1 MKGFAA
7 LLWGLGAFSLVG
19 GSSFAAPLSQE
30 QIYRLLIKVTRAPTE
45 VSYSGT
51 FTAVMNHSGRF
62 GKVVVKVTHV
72 PGTRDRVTVLEP
84 RDLAGRV
91 ARRGDDAF
99 RGNLGGPG
107 GFRVLSPDFRKR
119 LSEDLSLLLANYS
132 LTADNGESVAGR
144 ATYRID
150 ITPRFAGRAHKG
162 IWVDKAT
169 GIVLKVTAYRPYDAD
184 SLEVHFDS
192 IAQSPQVWSL
202 PADSIP
208 QSPALP
214 PPPLVSALDGTE
226 SGGWLGIVR
235 PAELDRIRALA
246 GKEGF
251 HLLSPQYLPRGF
263 VLDEVDEV
271 RVPHG
276 QNRDAVHLLYSDGLS
291 SISLF
296 LEAPEPFWPDR
307 IRHFFL
313 GRPAGRKVHERG
325 FAVVEGERNG
335 TRFVLVSDIIEDDLA
350 KMASSLEEVG
360 R

>member
-19 GSSFAAPLSQE
+19 ASSFAAPLSQE
-30 QIYRLLIKVTRAPTE
+30 QIYRLLVKVTRAPAA
-45 VSYSGT
+45 VAYSGT
-51 FTAVMNHSGRF
+51 FTAVMNHSGRI
-62 GKVVVKVTHV
+62 GTVVVQVAHT
-72 PGTRDRVTVLEP
+72 PGTRDQVTVLSP
-84 RDLAGRV
+84 RDLAGRA

-107 GFRVLSPDFRKR
+107 GFRVLSPDARKR
-119 LSEDLSLLLANYS
+119 VSEDLSLLVANYLLS
-132 LTADNGESVAGR
+132 ASDGEAVAGR

-150 ITPRFAGRAHKG
+150 ITPRYPGRAQKG
-162 IWVDKAT
+162 IWVDRAT
-169 GIVLKVTAYRPYDAD
+169 GIVLKVTADRPYDAD

-192 IAQSPQVWSL
+192 ISQTPEVWSL
-202 PADSIP
+202 PADYSPPTPDSLP
-208 QSPALP
+208 QRLE
-214 PPPLVSALDGTE
+214 SAMDGSE
-226 SGGWLGIVR
+226 SEGWLGILR
-235 PAELDRIRALA
+235 SAELDRIRSLA
-246 GKEGF
+246 AKVGF

-276 QNRDAVHLLYSDGLS
+276 RDRDAVHLLYSDGLS

-296 LEAPEPFWPDR
+296 LEAPEPLWPDQ

-313 GRPAGRKVHERG
+313 GHPVGRKVHERG
-325 FAVVEGERNG
+325 FAVVVGEKDG
-335 TRFVLVSDIIEDDLA
+335 TRYVLVSDIIEDDLA
-350 KMASSLEEVG
+350 KMASSLEEVA